1 MVPAE
6 ALLLAAFVLDLLAG
20 ALGVTF
26 GGARSYGGELH
37 NAPLLGIRA
46 GECSPLT
53 IRQSVM
59 LMRLT
64 AVLFLVFGVGGR
76 IIVQF
81 AL

>member
-46 GECSPLT
+46 GECSSLT
-53 IRQSVM
+53 IRQSVR

-64 AVLFLVFGVGGR
+64 ALLFLVTGIGVG
-76 IIVQF
+76 ILWQ
-81 AL
+81 LLW